1 MIHMYKQRKG
11 KEMKRQLV
19 VYLVSLAAF
28 LGPFTQTI
36 YTPILPEVREAFA
49 TSSFLIN
56 LTISIFT
63 FFLAMMQIVYGP
75 LTDRKGRR
83 TVLLGGIVLDRAVHF
98 LFLDRGPTIAFAA
111 CFGHRLVRLVF
122 RPFAPSA
129 DDRTDERFSSEPLD
143 SDRRVQLFP
152 LYGHGVRTNDRQ
164 RAVCRWRVSSRL
176 RNR

>member
-1 MIHMYKQRKG
+1 MYKQRKG

-56 LTISIFT
+56 FTISIFT

-83 TVLLGGIVLDRAVHF
+83 TVLLGGIGNF
-98 LFLDRGPTIAFAA
+98 LFLKETKPKEAADFAPFRLADFAA
-111 CFGHRLVRLVF
+111 VLRHRAGLSIVLLGFLQCYSLYNFLVF
-122 RPFAPSA
+122 LPGILTDQYGLSA
-129 DDRTDERFSSEPLD
+129 QEKGTVYLAMDFSPVERIRCFSPA
-143 SDRRVQLFP
+143 F
-152 LYGHGVRTNDRQ
+152 
-164 RAVCRWRVSSRL
+164 
-176 RNR
+176 